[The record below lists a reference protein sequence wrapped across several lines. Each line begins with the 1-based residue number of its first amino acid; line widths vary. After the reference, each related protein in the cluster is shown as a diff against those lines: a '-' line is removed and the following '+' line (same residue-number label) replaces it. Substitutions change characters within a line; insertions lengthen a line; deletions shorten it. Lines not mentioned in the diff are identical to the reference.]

1 MKAIAAID
9 LSLGIGKNNDLLV
22 SIPEDMKRFRRL
34 TTGKIVVM
42 GNSTLKSFPG
52 GKPLPNRENI
62 VFSRSPQPP
71 VAGATFVHS
80 VAELLQLLQGKNTD
94 DVYVIGGG
102 MIYSLL
108 LPYCD
113 ELNLTVIEHKFDAT
127 VFFPDFRANGEW
139 ELAGT
144 SQTFAHDLIKYRFED
159 YRRIAK

>member
-9 LSLGIGKNNDLLV
+9 LNYGIGKNNDLLV
-22 SIPEDMKRFRRL
+22 SIPEDMKRFRRI
-34 TTGKIVVM
+34 TTGKTVIM

-62 VFSRSPQPP
+62 VFTRSEQPP
-71 VAGATFVHS
+71 KEGVTYVHS
-80 VAELLQLLQGKNTD
+80 VPELMELLKDRNSD

-102 MIYSLL
+102 TIYSLL

-113 ELNLTVIEHKFDAT
+113 ELNLTIVEHSFDAT
-127 VFFPDFRANGEW
+127 VFFPDFRTDGCW

-144 SQTFAHDLIKYRFED
+144 SQTFTHDLIRYRFED
-159 YRRIAK
+159 YRRIK